1 MAAFS
6 VIVAAAG
13 KSSRFHDK
21 HYKKPF
27 IPLANKPVWL
37 YSVERFV
44 NRDDVK
50 QVIVVISKE
59 DREMF
64 RTKFGANLAFLDLDL
79 VEGGEERSDSVL
91 KALES
96 VKPEIEYVA
105 IHDAARPCL
114 VDPWIDSVFS
124 AAQKSGAAIL
134 ATPVT
139 GTLKRSQ
146 DGKAIKE
153 TVDRSHLWQA
163 QTPQVFR
170 RDLLIESYAKLG
182 NVKPTDDAQAVELA
196 GHKVT
201 IVEGSPMNLKI
212 TTRDD
217 LKMAEK
223 VLQAL
228 PKPKLSGP
236 GNPFANDDMWR

>member
-1 MAAFS
+1 MANFS

-13 KSSRFHDK
+13 KSARFQDK

-27 IPLANKPVWL
+27 VPLANKPVWL

-59 DREMF
+59 DRDMF
-64 RTKFGANLAFLDLDL
+64 RTKFGANLAFLNLDL
-79 VEGGEERSDSVL
+79 VEGGEERSDSIQ
-91 KALES
+91 KGLEA
-96 VKPEIEYVA
+96 VKPDIDYVA
-105 IHDAARPCL
+105 IHDAARPCF
-114 VDPWIDSVFS
+114 VDRWVDTVFS
-124 AAQKSGAAIL
+124 AAQKTGAAIL

-146 DGKAIKE
+146 DGSAIDE
-153 TVDRSHLWQA
+153 TVDRSNLWQA

-170 RDLLIESYAKLG
+170 RDLIVESYAKLG
-182 NVKPTDDAQAVELA
+182 NAKPTDDAQVVELA
-196 GHKVT
+196 GHKVS

-228 PKPKLSGP
+228 PKPKLTGP